1 MPSSR
6 IPLPVLRNYSQ
17 PTSIALI
24 LSGKITLTSDRRQ
37 GKTNPPRFLRKGDY
51 DGYLCVPFFP
61 DHLRNTQYALRA
73 FNVELASI
81 RENVSK
87 PEIGKM
93 RMQFWKDTID
103 KVYAVK

>member
-1 MPSSR
+1 MHVPDVCW
-6 IPLPVLRNYSQ
+6 LNDNDY
-17 PTSIALI
+17 
-24 LSGKITLTSDRRQ
+24 RQ
-37 GKTNPPRFLRKGDY
+37 RDY
-51 DGYLCVPFFP
+51 EGYLCVPFFP
-61 DHLRNTQYALRA
+61 AHLRNTQYAVRA

-103 KVYAVK
+103 KIYAVSVI